1 MKNPVLDRLQRYG
14 IRPRKELGQHFLMDQ
29 NILSS
34 ICRLVDAQP
43 GDTVLEYGPGIGV
56 LTEQLLGSGARV
68 VGIELDEEMA
78 AVLRGELSGYEN
90 FRLLHTDLAHL
101 DTIKLIEE
109 LGVERIKLVGN
120 LPYQLTSQVLFGVL
134 ELGAYVHSAVFM
146 VQREVAER
154 IVVAPGS
161 RQYGIL
167 SVLLNTFH
175 TVQLELRVK
184 PGSFVPPPRVDSAVL
199 RIVPRAELLLPWEE
213 RQALIYLV
221 KSVFNERRKVLR
233 NTLKKFFELDAGSL
247 ESIAEVSGLDLGR
260 RPETLSAE
268 DFVRLLH
275 AIPAASSYGSEN

>member
-14 IRPRKELGQHFLMDQ
+14 IQPRKELGQHFLMDQ

-34 ICRLVDAQP
+34 ISRLVEAQP
-43 GDTVLEYGPGIGV
+43 SDAIIEYGPGLGV
-56 LTEQLLGSGARV
+56 LTEQLVDSGARV
-68 VGIELDEEMA
+68 VGVELDEGMV
-78 AVLRGELSGYEN
+78 AVLRGELADREN

-101 DTIKLIEE
+101 DTTKLIEE
-109 LGVERIKLVGN
+109 LKVERIKLVGN
-120 LPYQLTSQVLFGVL
+120 LPYQLTSHVLFGVL
-134 ELGAYVHSAVFM
+134 ELGAYVQSAVLM

-154 IVVAPGS
+154 IVASPGS

-199 RIVPRAELLLPWEE
+199 HIVPRAEPLLGWEQ

-233 NTLKKFFELDAGSL
+233 NTLKKFFELDAASL
-247 ESIAEVSGLDLGR
+247 EIVAEVSGLDLGR
-260 RPETLSAE
+260 RPETLPVE
-268 DFVRLLH
+268 EFVRLLH
-275 AIPAASSYGSEN
+275 AIPAAPSYGSES